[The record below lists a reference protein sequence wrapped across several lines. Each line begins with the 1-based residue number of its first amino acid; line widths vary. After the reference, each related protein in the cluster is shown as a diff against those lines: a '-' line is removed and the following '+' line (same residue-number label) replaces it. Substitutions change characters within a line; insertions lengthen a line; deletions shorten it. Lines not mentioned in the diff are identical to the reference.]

1 MGFKGKSLKISE
13 EKRAETSFS
22 TFQKKPMEHR
32 AHEYNI
38 GI

>member
-22 TFQKKPMEHR
+22 TNKKRPVEHT
-32 AHEYNI
+32 APKYNT
-38 GI
+38 